1 MLVRGLRIRK
11 ILATNAQPTIEVELK
26 TKACEVRASVPMGTS
41 RGSHEAVA
49 LPVDDAMRKFAL
61 ISRHFKTEQ
70 FYEQSEVDALLHAI
84 DKSSDFREIGG
95 NLALAISS
103 AFLKAFAADKDVEP
117 FEYVYAIAARK
128 AKEDADRAMQPL
140 PAPEQKQRPKVTMP
154 MPMCNVVGGWKGKSG
169 AGQSDIQEFMLMPV
183 SQSSFAGSVA
193 NIAHAYNEVGDA
205 LADADAGFTYGRN
218 LEAAWTTKLG
228 IGQIL
233 KLLTPIAGNRMLRLG
248 LDLAASNLWNGRQYA
263 YTQGVFHITD
273 SGDIRMEEKLIRTE
287 QLDFVEELTRR
298 FPIAYVE
305 DPFEQ
310 EDFVSFGAL
319 THRLGSRG
327 VLVAGDDLYATS
339 ASRLQQGIDIKA
351 SNAAIV
357 KPNQCGT
364 ISDTMAFVAL
374 AKKAGMRTVMSHRS
388 GETEDTIAAHLAV
401 GLGCDYVKFG
411 IGGERAAKLN
421 ELVRIEEKLL

>member
-26 TKACEVRASVPMGTS
+26 IKAGEVRAAAPMGTS

-49 LPVDDAMRKFAL
+49 LPADDAIRKFAL
-61 ISRHFKTEQ
+61 ILRHFKTEQ

-103 AFLKAFAADKDVEP
+103 AFLKAFALEKELEP
-117 FEYVYAIAARK
+117 FEYVYAVAARN
-128 AKEDADRAMQPL
+128 AKEDADRAMRSL
-140 PAPEQKQRPKVTMP
+140 PEHKQRPRVTMP
-154 MPMCNVVGGWKGKSG
+154 LPLCNVVGGWKGKSG
-169 AGQSDIQEFMLMPV
+169 AGQSDVQEFMLMPV

-205 LADADAGFTYGRN
+205 LADSDAGFTYGRN

-273 SGDIRMEEKLIRTE
+273 SGDIQMEEKLIRTE

-298 FPIAYVE
+298 FPVAYVE

-327 VLVAGDDLYATS
+327 VLVAGDDLYATN
-339 ASRLQQGIDIKA
+339 AGRLQQGADIKA
-351 SNAAIV
+351 TNAAIV

-374 AKKAGMRTVMSHRS
+374 ARKAGMRTVMSHRS
-388 GETEDTIAAHLAV
+388 GETEDTLAAHLAV

-411 IGGERAAKLN
+411 LGGERAAKLN

>member
-26 TKACEVRASVPMGTS
+26 TKAGEVRAAVPMGTS
-41 RGSHEAVA
+41 RGSHEAFA
-49 LPVDDAMRKFAL
+49 LPVDDAIRKFAL
-61 ISRHFKTEQ
+61 ILRHFKTEQ

-95 NLALAISS
+95 NTALAISS
-103 AFLKAFAADKDVEP
+103 AFLKGFALEKGLEP
-117 FEYVYAIAARK
+117 FEYVYAMAAQK
-128 AKEDADRAMQPL
+128 AKEDADRAMQAL
-140 PAPEQKQRPKVTMP
+140 PEQKQRPRITMP
-154 MPMCNVVGGWKGKSG
+154 LPLCNVVGGWKGRAG

-193 NIAHAYNEVGDA
+193 NIARAYAEMGDA

-233 KLLTPIAGNRMLRLG
+233 KLLTPIAGNRMLKLG

-298 FPIAYVE
+298 FPVAYVE
-305 DPFEQ
+305 DPFEE

-319 THRLGSRG
+319 THRLAGRG
-327 VLVAGDDLYATS
+327 VLVAGDDLYATN
-339 ASRLQQGIDIKA
+339 AGRLQQGIDAKA

-364 ISDTMAFVAL
+364 ISDTAAFVAL
-374 AKKAGMRTVMSHRS
+374 AKKAGVRTVMSHRS
-388 GETEDTIAAHLAV
+388 GETEDTLVAHLAV

-411 IGGERAAKLN
+411 IGGERASKLN